1 MRKDYY
7 SILGL
12 TEDEKKLS
20 GNDFVEVLKKK
31 YRKLC
36 LEYHPDRQQGK
47 SDEEKKKAEE
57 MFKDIAEAYSV
68 LSDEE
73 KRAQYDN
80 PASGFQFDG
89 NYSDVVKEF
98 MRRHME
104 GFGFNP
110 FGGFGGGRPQANNRM
125 IKLDMT
131 LKELM
136 RDTTKKVRYARMTTC
151 PNCGGVGAESQSD
164 IVTCQVCHG
173 NGFTVTKNGIWTMQ
187 TQCQHC
193 GGSGKVIKKPCK
205 KCNGTGMAQSEENIE
220 ITIPAGAYDGMKM
233 VVHGGGD
240 EINGYEP
247 GSLIINVHEVPD
259 NEFERDGFDLH
270 KFEKISVFDLMLGTK
285 VAIETIDGRKLSA
298 SIPKGIDLSKEIR
311 LTGQGLPYVNST
323 QKGDLY
329 VGIIPVFPKNLT
341 KAQEETIEKLKK
353 ELG

>member
-7 SILGL
+7 NILGI
-12 TEDEKKLS
+12 TDEEKKLT
-20 GNDFVEVLKKK
+20 GNDFIEVLKKK

-47 SDEEKKKAEE
+47 SDAEKKKAED

-110 FGGFGGGRPQANNRM
+110 FGGFGGGRPQANSRA

-136 RDTTKKVRYARMTTC
+136 RDTTKKVRYTRMTTC

-164 IVTCQVCHG
+164 IVTCPVCHG
-173 NGFTVTKNGIWTMQ
+173 NGFTITKNGMWTMQ

-193 GGSGKVIKKPCK
+193 GGTGKVIKKPCK
-205 KCNGTGMAQSEENIE
+205 KCNGTGTAPTEETIE
-220 ITIPAGAYDGMKM
+220 VKIPAGAYDGMKM
-233 VVHGGGD
+233 SVPGGGD
-240 EINGYEP
+240 VIDGYEP
-247 GSLIINVHEVPD
+247 GSLIITVREIPD
-259 NEFERDGFDLH
+259 QEYTRDGFDLH
-270 KFEKISVFDLMLGTK
+270 KFEEISVFDLLLGTK
-285 VAIETIDGRKLSA
+285 IAITTIEGKKLSV
-298 SIPKGIDLSKEIR
+298 SLPQGVDLSKELR
-311 LTGQGLPYVNST
+311 LAGQGLPYVNSRER
-323 QKGDLY
+323 GDLY
-329 VGIIPVFPKNLT
+329 VGVIPKFPKNLT
-341 KAQEETIEKLKK
+341 KEQTEAVEKLKK